1 MRRDEVKRLQDIV
14 RKLQSD
20 EGCPWDK
27 VQTHESIKA
36 GCIEEACEVLAG
48 INILAETG
56 KAENL
61 KEELGDL
68 LLQVIFHANLA
79 EKEGLFD
86 LQDVARAANEK
97 MIRRHPHVFHKPMLD
112 KDGQLVTD
120 WAEIKRMEK
129 AGREWEEEYLPVALE
144 EGLSFIKQAAKRKG
158 LSV

>member
-1 MRRDEVKRLQDIV
+1 LQNIV

-27 VQTHESIKA
+27 VQTHKSIKA

-56 KAENL
+56 KSENL

-97 MIRRHPHVFHKPMLD
+97 MIRRHPHVFHEPMLD
-112 KDGQLVTD
+112 NEGQPVTD
-120 WAEIKRMEK
+120 WAEIKKLEK

>member
-86 LQDVARAANEK
+86 LQDVARATNEK

-112 KDGQLVTD
+112 KDGQPVTD
-120 WAEIKRMEK
+120 WTEIKRMEK